1 MTFNMAP
8 AKPVVPFSSNV
19 RYECG
24 CGFKTQDMNAA
35 IEHCITRKHTMSAAG
50 MIRYHRHIPASK
62 MSSVVESQKSTEYCN
77 VSSSKFD
84 ELQAKLNSI
93 R

>member
-1 MTFNMAP
+1 MTFNATP
-8 AKPVVPFSSNV
+8 TKPVVPFSSNV

-35 IEHCITRKHTMSAAG
+35 IEHCITRKHTISAAG
-50 MIRYHRHIPASK
+50 MIRYHRHIPVSK
-62 MSSVVESQKSTEYCN
+62 MNSIIESQKSTEYRH
-77 VSSSKFD
+77 VSIDKLD
-84 ELQAKLNSI
+84 ELQRKLSSI